1 MSNVLI
7 HDSDTEYKMFVLEK
21 IIKRETTIT
30 NIENLLYEKIDINDP
45 KMVLMSYYFG
55 TKNYKC

>member
-1 MSNVLI
+1 MSDVLI
-7 HDSDTEYKMFVLEK
+7 HDSDIEYKMLVLEK
-21 IIKRETTIT
+21 IIKREITIT
-30 NIENLLYEKIDINDP
+30 NIENLLQDKIDINNP